1 MEVALGNRDSFSDI
15 GKGEDK
21 RMTEEI
27 LKEPK
32 KIYFQSSLFSVISFN
47 LQLVKFPASPPWK
60 SWRAIV

>member
-32 KIYFQSSLFSVISFN
+32 KSTFKVLYFL
-47 LQLVKFPASPPWK
+47 
-60 SWRAIV
+60 

>member
-32 KIYFQSSLFSVISFN
+32 IYFQSTLFSVISFN

-60 SWRAIV
+60 AIV